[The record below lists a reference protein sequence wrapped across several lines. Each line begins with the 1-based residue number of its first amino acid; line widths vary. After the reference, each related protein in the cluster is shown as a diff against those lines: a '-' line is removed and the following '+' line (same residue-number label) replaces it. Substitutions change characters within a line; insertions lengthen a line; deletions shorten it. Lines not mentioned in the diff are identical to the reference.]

1 MTEASAAAPGAP
13 RSRMASGAGN
23 QTPIAGLLAA
33 GPRAVN
39 VGVEQFG
46 STLVP
51 HDAGL
56 VSVDWRPPSGGP
68 AVAAALRTLAEPA
81 VAARVEAAN
90 ARLLAAMLAARPY
103 LVDVRPAREVAPILR
118 DRVLLHAGPPLA
130 YQQMTGPMQGAA
142 IGATLYEGWAETPAE
157 AEMLLARG
165 DGGGVQFVPCHQAGG
180 VGPMGGITSGS
191 MPLLVVEERTGGGS
205 AFCTLNEG
213 IGRVL
218 RFGANGPE
226 VLERLAWLRDA
237 VGPALGAAL
246 RTTQQSGEGGGA
258 GGSGGAGGVGAGAGG
273 IDVRSIMARALTMGD
288 ELHQRNIAATLLL
301 LRELAPLLAGVG
313 LPSAQQ
319 AAVVAFVG
327 QTDQFFLNVAMAACK
342 AIADAAHAAGAGSS
356 LVTAMTRNGVEFGVR
371 LGGTGDRW
379 YTAPVN
385 TPSGLYF
392 GGYSAADGNPDIGD
406 SAITE
411 TVGVGAFCMAAA
423 PAVVPYVGAGGF
435 GDAIRITN
443 EMLEITATRN
453 PDFGIPALDFGGA
466 PTGIDVRLVVATG
479 FEPII
484 NTGIAHRQAGV
495 GQVGAGTVR
504 APASCFEQ
512 AVVAL
517 AEAVGHPARA

>member
-1 MTEASAAAPGAP
+1 MSDGAATSADSAAPGQ
-13 RSRMASGAGN
+13 AGRTTP
-23 QTPIAGLLAA
+23 TPIAALLAA
-33 GPRAVN
+33 GPRAIN

-46 STLVP
+46 AALAP
-51 HDAGL
+51 FDAGL
-56 VSVDWRPPSGGP
+56 LSVDWRPPSGGP
-68 AVAAALRTLAEPA
+68 AVAAALRTLSEPA
-81 VAARVEAAN
+81 VAARIEAAN
-90 ARLLAAMLAARPY
+90 ARLLAAMLGARPY
-103 LVDVRPAREVAPILR
+103 LVDVRPARDVAPILR
-118 DRVLLHAGPPLA
+118 ERVLLHAGPPLA
-130 YQQMTGPMQGAA
+130 WDVMTGPMQGAA
-142 IGATLYEGWAETPAE
+142 IGATLYEGWAETPAAAE
-157 AEMLLARG
+157 ALLAS
-165 DGGGVQFVPCHQAGG
+165 GGVQFVPCHAAGG

-205 AFCTLNEG
+205 AFCSLNEG

-246 RTTQQSGEGGGA
+246 RSSRGHG
-258 GGSGGAGGVGAGAGG
+258 GAGG
-273 IDVRSIMARALTMGD
+273 IDLRSIMARGLTMGD

-313 LPSAQQ
+313 LPADQQ
-319 AAVVAFVG
+319 AAVVGFVG

-342 AIADAAHAAGAGSS
+342 AMADAAHAAGAGSS
-356 LVTAMTRNGVEFGVR
+356 IVTAMSRNGVEFGVR

-392 GGYSAADGNPDIGD
+392 GGYTAADGNPDIGD

-443 EMLEITATRN
+443 EMLEITAARN

-479 FEPII
+479 IEPII

-504 APASCFEQ
+504 APVACFEQ

-517 AEAVGHPARA
+517 AEAGGGPVDA